1 MLRLYITGLL
11 VLLVAL
17 AANAL
22 AYAIGA
28 KTWYD
33 FIGLLQQHGWQSFS
47 KLSWKDI
54 LWLFLLYPLLLG
66 AGCMAGLWCYRIIK
80 G

>member
-11 VLLVAL
+11 VLIVAIG
-17 AANAL
+17 ANVVAF
-22 AYAIGA
+22 AIGA

-33 FIGLLQQHGWQSFS
+33 FIALLQQNGWQSFS
-47 KLSWKDI
+47 KLNAKDV
-54 LWLFLLYPLLLG
+54 LWLFFIYPLLLG
-66 AGCMAGLWCYRIIK
+66 AGCMAGLWCYRLLK